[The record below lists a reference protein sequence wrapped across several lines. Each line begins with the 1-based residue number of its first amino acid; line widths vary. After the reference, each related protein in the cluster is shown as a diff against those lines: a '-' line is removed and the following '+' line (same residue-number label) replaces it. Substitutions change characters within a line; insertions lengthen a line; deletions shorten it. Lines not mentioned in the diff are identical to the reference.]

1 MSFKLLAG
9 QHELRHALS
18 GALVDNKMGH
28 AVLLAGPPGIGKKCW
43 GKSLA
48 QAILCPCR
56 SDAEPCG
63 QCNSCL
69 QFSSGNHPDYFTV
82 CPDGRSI
89 KIEQLR
95 SLRRFFYLSGSKK
108 VCLIEQAEMMTA
120 EACSSLLKILEE
132 PPAGLHFILLADQP
146 QLLFDTIL
154 SRCRRYNLQPLAQEE
169 IRELL
174 VKQKGIDDEKA
185 QLLAR
190 LSGGLPGYALDLE
203 DDSEF
208 KKRYEE
214 AKTLAF
220 NLATSRDSAHQLL
233 SWAAYLA
240 DRGDLIAFLE
250 LFCLFYRDGLVGRLC
265 RSENMVTWPIQQ
277 SAWADR
283 TSLAELENVILLI
296 NKTVFELTATNANRR
311 LLLEK
316 MLILIQRR
324 LTACPR

>member
-1 MSFKLLAG
+1 MSFKLLVG
-9 QHELRHALS
+9 QNELRHALS
-18 GALVDNKMGH
+18 GALADDKLGH
-28 AVLLAGPPGIGKKCW
+28 AVLLAGPPGIGKKSW
-43 GKSLA
+43 GQSLA

-56 SDAEPCG
+56 IDVEPCG
-63 QCNSCL
+63 QCDSCL

-95 SLRRFFYLSGSKK
+95 SLRRFFYFSGSKK

-146 QLLFDTIL
+146 QKLFDTIL
-154 SRCRRYNLQPLAQEE
+154 SRCRRYNLQPLGHDE

-174 VKQKGIDDEKA
+174 VRQKGIGEEKA

-190 LSGGLPGYALDLE
+190 LSGGLPGYALELA

-233 SWAAYLA
+233 SWAASLA
-240 DRGDLIAFLE
+240 DREDLIAFLE

-265 RSENMVTWPIQQ
+265 RSENMITGPDQQ
-277 SAWADR
+277 SAWAD
-283 TSLAELENVILLI
+283 TASLPELENVILLI

-316 MLILIQRR
+316 MLLLLQRR
-324 LTACPR
+324 LNVCQK